1 MKKQLIPIFI
11 AMTALPAAA
20 WAQKTAPAKDTAIR
34 GATIEV
40 IQSYKPVVKQAPK
53 PEFVPSLPPADTS
66 RAPLTYD
73 VPQQTLYFTYHSI
86 PLRPLAL
93 GRDTLANPFPSY
105 VKLGG
110 GNLSTLYLDAG
121 IAALKGRNY
130 ETAIHLHHIS
140 QQGDMD
146 HQKTS
151 LTGGEAEG
159 TLHTNKLVWNAGVG
173 LNLYHYNLYSQIDGN
188 NYHPETD
195 MNIIRLNIG
204 ARNAAP
210 TAAGIDYHPEI
221 NAYYASGEFSEVNI
235 GFDIPFTKAIDS
247 SLDVAL
253 GLNGAFSRIKY
264 GDIGNGIN
272 NNIFQLR
279 PGLTYHKNG
288 FYGHVFLSPT
298 IGSDYN
304 KTNVYLLPDILASYT
319 LRNSHFTIKAGWQ
332 ALLHQNRFEQ
342 LFMKNQFFAFNN
354 YDFVSFHMQT
364 RSDEVFAGVESN
376 IGNHL
381 VFSGR
386 VSWWAYQNL
395 PLMINAYGRP
405 SQFEV
410 MYDPSVN
417 AISLQANL
425 RYQVSNSFAIG
436 VSGTWF
442 SYSKKS
448 DDRVWNEPNVRLRA
462 DLLFKP
468 IPDLTITAYSSVLDG
483 MYTRDGAGNEV
494 KLKGILDI
502 GGGAEY
508 QIIPRLSAFIQVN
521 NLLNNHYERWLGYQ
535 SYGINVYGGLRLK
548 F

>member
-1 MKKQLIPIFI
+1 MKKQLVSTIV
-11 AMTALPAAA
+11 AMTVLPAAV
-20 WAQKTAPAKDTAIR
+20 WAQKTPAKDTAIR

-53 PEFVPSLPPADTS
+53 PEFAPSLPPADTS

-73 VPQQTLYFTYHSI
+73 VPAQTLYFTYHSI

-93 GRDTLANPFPSY
+93 GRDTITNPFPSY

-140 QQGDMD
+140 QQGDID
-146 HQKTS
+146 HQKS
-151 LTGGEAEG
+151 NITGGEAEG
-159 TLHTNKLVWNAGVG
+159 TLQTDKLIWNAGVG
-173 LNLYHYNLYSQIDGN
+173 LNLNNYNIYSHIDGN
-188 NYHPETD
+188 TNFPEAW
-195 MNIIRLNIG
+195 MNIINLSLG

-210 TAAGIDYHPEI
+210 NAAGIDYHPEI

-235 GFDIPFTKAIDS
+235 GFDVPFTKAIDS
-247 SLDVAL
+247 SLTVAV
-253 GLNGAFSRIKY
+253 GINGAFSRINY
-264 GDIGNGIN
+264 GDQGTGVN

-288 FYGHVFLSPT
+288 FYGHVFLNPT
-298 IGSDYN
+298 LGQNYDKN
-304 KTNVYLLPDILASYT
+304 NVYLLPDVLAAYT
-319 LRNSHFTIKAGWQ
+319 LPNSHFTVKAGWQ
-332 ALLHQNRFEQ
+332 ALLHQNRFQQ
-342 LFMKNQFFAFNN
+342 LFMKNPFFAVNN
-354 YDFVSFHMQT
+354 YAFINYHMQT

-376 IGNHL
+376 IGSHL
-381 VFSGR
+381 SFSGR

-395 PLMINAYGRP
+395 PMIVNRYGNA
-405 SQFEV
+405 SQFDV
-410 MYDPSVN
+410 RYDPSVN
-417 AISLQANL
+417 ALSLQANL
-425 RYQVSNSFAIG
+425 RYQVSQSFAIG

-442 SYSKKS
+442 SYSKKTY
-448 DDRVWNEPNVRLRA
+448 DRVWNEPNVRLRA
-462 DLLFKP
+462 DLLFRP

-483 MYTRDGAGNEV
+483 MYTLDGAGKEV
-494 KLKGILDI
+494 KLKGILDL

-508 QIIPRLSAFIQVN
+508 QIIPRLGAFIQVN
-521 NLLNNHYERWLGYQ
+521 NLLNNHYERWLGYP
-535 SYGINVYGGLRLK
+535 SYGFNIYGGLRLK